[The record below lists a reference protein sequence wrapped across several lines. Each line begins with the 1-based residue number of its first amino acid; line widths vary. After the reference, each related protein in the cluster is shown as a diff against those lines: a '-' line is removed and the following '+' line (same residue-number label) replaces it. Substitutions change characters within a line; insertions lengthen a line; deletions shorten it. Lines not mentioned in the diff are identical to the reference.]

1 MFFSNF
7 GIQFKRK
14 FRRASRIRV
23 GSEKSKRANEN
34 NKKKPVWCMAR
45 SRNVTEIKSA
55 VEAAPPCRISPKS
68 DL

>member
-1 MFFSNF
+1 MYSKDMKKNEYMFFSNF

-34 NKKKPVWCMAR
+34 NKKNRFGVWL
-45 SRNVTEIKSA
+45 
-55 VEAAPPCRISPKS
+55 APAM
-68 DL
+68 